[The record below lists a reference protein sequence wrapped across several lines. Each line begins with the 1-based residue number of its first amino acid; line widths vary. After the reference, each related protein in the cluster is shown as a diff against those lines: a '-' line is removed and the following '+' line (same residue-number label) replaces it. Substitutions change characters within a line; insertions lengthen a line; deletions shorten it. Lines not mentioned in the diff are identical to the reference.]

1 MEGLY
6 CWAQYSQS
14 QETDRAHGQRST
26 KDFVEEI
33 EHGMELLTKV
43 VRAEGGWG

>member
-6 CWAQYSQS
+6 CWAQYSES
-14 QETDRAHGQRST
+14 QEIDRTHGQRST
-26 KDFVEEI
+26 EDFVEKI